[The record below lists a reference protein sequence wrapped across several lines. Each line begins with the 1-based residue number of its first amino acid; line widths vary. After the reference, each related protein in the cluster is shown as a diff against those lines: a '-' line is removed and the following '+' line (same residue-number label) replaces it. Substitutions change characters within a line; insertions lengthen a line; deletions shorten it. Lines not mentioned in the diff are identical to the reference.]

1 MVQYQRGEKWGL
13 QLEITHFRFVHVKV
27 VAGVGPAHDHENEVF
42 ARVETEIVHWRLQ
55 QVLIVPQPVM
65 EWRGIGNH
73 TGILHVRADA
83 TGSIQSSSNVELQY
97 IEHGVACSR
106 CLSEIL

>member
-27 VAGVGPAHDHENEVF
+27 VAGVRPAHDHENEVF

-55 QVLIVPQPVM
+55 QVLIVLQPVM
-65 EWRGIGNH
+65 EWRGVGNH

-97 IEHGVACSR
+97 IEH
-106 CLSEIL
+106 

>member
-27 VAGVGPAHDHENEVF
+27 VASVGPAHDHENEVF
-42 ARVETEIVHWRLQ
+42 ARVKTEIVHRWLQ
-55 QVLIVPQPVM
+55 QVRIVLQPVM

-83 TGSIQSSSNVELQY
+83 TGSIQSSSNVKLQY
-97 IEHGVACSR
+97 IGH
-106 CLSEIL
+106 